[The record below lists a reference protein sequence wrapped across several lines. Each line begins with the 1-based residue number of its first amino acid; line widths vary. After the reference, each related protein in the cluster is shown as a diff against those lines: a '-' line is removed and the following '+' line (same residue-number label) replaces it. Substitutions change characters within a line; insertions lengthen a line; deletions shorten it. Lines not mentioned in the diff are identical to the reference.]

1 MAAESLPDEILSK
14 ILSPAL
20 NESGDVLRYQG
31 EITVRVPL
39 GIQLGRARMQS
50 IVTRRYPL
58 TARALQA
65 ALGGNSDIDK
75 FIKMLRLE
83 DGFGASIQHILQKT
97 PNLADIFLSLQVRAS
112 DSTDSTNGLALG
124 LPSINPTRMIIY
136 DHPIE
141 PSETSMSWVSLMR
154 SRRILGG
161 EREAFVRSLGACPT
175 LKSISFPAP
184 GQMDVLLFLDL
195 AENPRSKGSNLVRG
209 GKYWPSPYHSTPDSL
224 PLQQAAVS
232 KYKPTISSPTNPSFQ
247 PLVSCPERVRERIW
261 SRILFFAMLPLE
273 TLERDRDEHYRRL
286 PYLLVSH
293 LFHVRAFLPQRPSQ
307 VTDSKRLALPYLYR
321 YVTFPRERSLHRFSH
336 HVAAAPAD
344 APPRTPRRQLSRVFP
359 CTPHLTRLLGDSETR
374 MPWAAVTALADA
386 AGGTLEELSGF
397 QFHETAGLK
406 SESPAAFAKF
416 TALRSLSWDGGYR
429 PGLTASF
436 LERKAPV
443 PKDGLPALQ
452 FLHARSPEA
461 FDILAQMELPKL
473 RRVQFEMKFKGWGIP
488 LLQKHSHKLTELEVE
503 DVNIDREHSVL
514 QVCPNVTIL
523 ASRIAYDTKDNLGC
537 PTEGFQHTALAMLI
551 LAKDVRSAK
560 VKDEQEW
567 ATFFNRLEFAC
578 FPALREIRDLKEWV
592 GEVGGWDA
600 AARCPVWIG
609 NSDLWITLPHSVPD
623 ILANNSLRGWGPKNA
638 DAVKPLRGTNLRWG
652 RKNKEEEEFAR
663 LCPPSSMWLGL
674 RVRDTSALA
683 LGRPWANTGGRVKVV
698 DSVHGSGQHVPPV
711 KNVETD
717 VSSNSGV
724 RVNNIAGGA
733 FVPREREESDRRNV
747 ATKQSQQTPY
757 TVSGAFFRRINNALY
772 MPRPGGGLLVDCV
785 VEELRWPRS
794 NRIHQGTN
802 GRSS

>member
-1 MAAESLPDEILSK
+1 MAAESLPDEILSE

-20 NESGDVLRYQG
+20 KVSEEMFSDTKGRSPFASLSVSSSAALLVCRAWLRVATPLLYHVVVLRSKAQ
-31 EITVRVPL
+31 
-39 GIQLGRARMQS
+39 
-50 IVTRRYPL
+50 
-58 TARALQA
+58 ARALQA
-65 ALGGNSDIDK
+65 ALRGNPDLGK

-83 DGFGASIQHILQKT
+83 GGFGASIQHILQKT
-97 PNLADIFLSLQVRAS
+97 PNITDIFLSLQVRAS
-112 DSTDSTNGLALG
+112 DSTDGLALG

-141 PSETSMSWVSLMR
+141 PLRNKHVVGLIHAIEKCVLKWSNLNVISLPYMG
-154 SRRILGG
+154 ILGG

-175 LKSISFPAP
+175 LESISFPAP

-195 AENPRSKGSNLVRG
+195 AENPSLESIELGKRRETLAKSIPLNSRLASLVC
-209 GKYWPSPYHSTPDSL
+209 WTDTS
-224 PLQQAAVS
+224 QQTAVP
-232 KYKPTISSPTNPSFQ
+232 KYKPTISSRTNPSFQ
-247 PLVSCPERVRERIW
+247 PMVSCPERVREHMW

-273 TLERDRDEHYRRL
+273 TLEHNRDRHYRRL

-293 LFHVRAFLPQRPSQ
+293 LFH
-307 VTDSKRLALPYLYR
+307 RLALPYLYR

-344 APPRTPRRQLSRVFP
+344 GAHVREMVIDSYMYERHHGHLAVDLTRVFP
-359 CTPHLTRLLGDSETR
+359 YTPHLTRLLGDGETR

-406 SESPAAFAKF
+406 SESPATFAKL

-429 PGLTASF
+429 PVLTASF
-436 LERKAPV
+436 FERKAPV

-461 FDILAQMELPKL
+461 FDVLAQMELPKL

-488 LLQKHSHKLTELEVE
+488 LLQNHGHKLTELEVE

-514 QVCPNVTIL
+514 KLCPNVTTL

-578 FPALREIRDLKEWV
+578 FPALCEVRIVSLTWPTTEYAISKSGWVKLAEGMLQRGVHLADKSGTRWRPRLK
-592 GEVGGWDA
+592 
-600 AARCPVWIG
+600 
-609 NSDLWITLPHSVPD
+609 
-623 ILANNSLRGWGPKNA
+623 
-638 DAVKPLRGTNLRWG
+638 
-652 RKNKEEEEFAR
+652 
-663 LCPPSSMWLGL
+663 
-674 RVRDTSALA
+674 TS
-683 LGRPWANTGGRVKVV
+683 
-698 DSVHGSGQHVPPV
+698 
-711 KNVETD
+711 
-717 VSSNSGV
+717 
-724 RVNNIAGGA
+724 
-733 FVPREREESDRRNV
+733 RR
-747 ATKQSQQTPY
+747 
-757 TVSGAFFRRINNALY
+757 
-772 MPRPGGGLLVDCV
+772 
-785 VEELRWPRS
+785 
-794 NRIHQGTN
+794 
-802 GRSS
+802 